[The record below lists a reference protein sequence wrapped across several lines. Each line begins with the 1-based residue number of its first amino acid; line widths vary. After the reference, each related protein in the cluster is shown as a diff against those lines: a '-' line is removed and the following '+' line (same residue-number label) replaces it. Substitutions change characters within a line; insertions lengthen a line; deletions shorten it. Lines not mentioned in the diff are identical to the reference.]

1 MLITV
6 SVRRFYA
13 PFCTDFVRQRL
24 ISPQASAR
32 WWRMLTIV
40 VNGLR
45 TFTNDGEIST
55 NEMSSNIRIE
65 KTCEWCGKQFTAQ
78 TTVTRFCS
86 KRCAEHSYKE
96 RMRQQK
102 IQQANS
108 AVPSK
113 ISAIKEKDYL
123 TVAETAQVLGM
134 TRQGVYKL
142 IYRGDLVAAKL
153 SSRLTLIKRD
163 SIDKMLDSFPY
174 TKRESNEKKTI
185 NEFYTRADIREKYG
199 VKDSWIYKVVAE
211 NNVPKTI
218 LRGKAY
224 FSKSHI
230 DRLFSARKENP
241 EITEW
246 YSVEDIQSKY
256 GMTLSAI
263 YSLVSKI
270 GIPKRKEGPKV
281 YYSKYHFDVAKG
293 AKSAEDV
300 EFISVSEAMEKY
312 SLTRD
317 QLYHYVKTYKI
328 TKLRCGKY
336 VKLNAKELEVLFNP
350 EIQL

>member
-1 MLITV
+1 
-6 SVRRFYA
+6 
-13 PFCTDFVRQRL
+13 
-24 ISPQASAR
+24 
-32 WWRMLTIV
+32 
-40 VNGLR
+40 
-45 TFTNDGEIST
+45 
-55 NEMSSNIRIE
+55 MSSNIRIE
-65 KTCEWCGKQFTAQ
+65 RICEWCGKQFTAQ

-86 KRCAEHSYKE
+86 KRCSEHAYKE
-96 RMRQQK
+96 RLRQK
-102 IQQANS
+102 
-108 AVPSK
+108 K
-113 ISAIKEKDYL
+113 ISL
-123 TVAETAQVLGM
+123 SNQETAHNSREKESRNKEFLTPSETARYLGVGRTYIYDCINRGKIKV
-134 TRQGVYKL
+134 TRIGRKT
-142 IYRGDLVAAKL
+142 LVSKADIQAMFDF
-153 SSRLTLIKRD
+153 LTPK
-163 SIDKMLDSFPY
+163 
-174 TKRESNEKKTI
+174 ESTSTEPAEKKSKSLSD
-185 NEFYTRADIREKYG
+185 FYTRADIREKYG

-218 LRGKAY
+218 IRGKAY

-263 YSLVSKI
+263 YCLVSKV
-270 GIPKRKEGPKV
+270 GIPKRKKGSKV

-300 EFISVSEAMEKY
+300 EFISVAEAMEKY

-328 TKLRCGKY
+328 TKLKSGKY
-336 VKLNAKELEVLFNP
+336 VKLNAKELEALFNP
-350 EIQL
+350 KIEL

>member
-1 MLITV
+1 
-6 SVRRFYA
+6 
-13 PFCTDFVRQRL
+13 
-24 ISPQASAR
+24 
-32 WWRMLTIV
+32 
-40 VNGLR
+40 
-45 TFTNDGEIST
+45 
-55 NEMSSNIRIE
+55 MSSNIKIERI
-65 KTCEWCGKQFTAQ
+65 CEWCGNRFMAQ

-86 KRCAEHSYKE
+86 KRCSEHSYKE
-96 RMRQQK
+96 RMRQKKMALSNMETSQCNLDRK
-102 IQQANS
+102 
-108 AVPSK
+108 SK
-113 ISAIKEKDYL
+113 DKDFL
-123 TVAETAQVLGM
+123 TPTETAQYLGVGRTYIYDCINRGKIKV
-134 TRQGVYKL
+134 TRIGRK
-142 IYRGDLVAAKL
+142 
-153 SSRLTLIKRD
+153 TLISKAD
-163 SIDKMLDSFPY
+163 IQAMFDFLTPKENTSSEPA
-174 TKRESNEKKTI
+174 EKKSKSLAD
-185 NEFYTRADIREKYG
+185 FYTRSEIREKFG

-246 YSVEDIQSKY
+246 YSVEDIQEKY

-263 YSLVSKI
+263 YTLVSKI

-300 EFISVSEAMEKY
+300 EFISVADAMAKY

-336 VKLNAKELEVLFNP
+336 IKLNAKELEALFNP
-350 EIQL
+350 EIRL

>member
-1 MLITV
+1 
-6 SVRRFYA
+6 
-13 PFCTDFVRQRL
+13 
-24 ISPQASAR
+24 
-32 WWRMLTIV
+32 
-40 VNGLR
+40 
-45 TFTNDGEIST
+45 
-55 NEMSSNIRIE
+55 MSSNIKIERI
-65 KTCEWCGKQFTAQ
+65 CEWCGNRFMAQ

-86 KRCAEHSYKE
+86 KRCSEHSYKE
-96 RMRQQK
+96 RMRQKKMALSNMETSQCNLDRK
-102 IQQANS
+102 
-108 AVPSK
+108 SK
-113 ISAIKEKDYL
+113 DKDFL
-123 TVAETAQVLGM
+123 TPTETAQYLGVGRTYIYDCINRGKIKV
-134 TRQGVYKL
+134 TRIGRK
-142 IYRGDLVAAKL
+142 
-153 SSRLTLIKRD
+153 TLISKAD
-163 SIDKMLDSFPY
+163 IQAMFDFLTPKENTSSEPA
-174 TKRESNEKKTI
+174 EKKSKSLAD
-185 NEFYTRADIREKYG
+185 FYTRAEIREKFG

-230 DRLFSARKENP
+230 DRLFSARQENP

-246 YSVEDIQSKY
+246 YSVEDIQEKY

-300 EFISVSEAMEKY
+300 EFISVADAMEKY

-336 VKLNAKELEVLFNP
+336 VKLNAKELEALFNP
-350 EIQL
+350 EIRL

>member
-1 MLITV
+1 MH
-6 SVRRFYA
+6 Y
-13 PFCTDFVRQRL
+13 FVRILYDSDSFHPKRQQGGGVLRT
-24 ISPQASAR
+24 Q
-32 WWRMLTIV
+32 TD
-40 VNGLR
+40 VNGRAR
-45 TFTNDGEIST
+45 TNKEEINT
-55 NEMSSNIRIE
+55 NEMSSNIKIERI
-65 KTCEWCGKQFTAQ
+65 CEWCGNRFMAQ

-96 RMRQQK
+96 RMRQKKMALSNQET
-102 IQQANS
+102 IQYNPDRKS
-108 AVPSK
+108 R
-113 ISAIKEKDYL
+113 EKDFL
-123 TVAETAQVLGM
+123 TPTETAQYLGVGRTYIYDCINRGKIKV
-134 TRQGVYKL
+134 TRIGRK
-142 IYRGDLVAAKL
+142 
-153 SSRLTLIKRD
+153 TLISKAD
-163 SIDKMLDSFPY
+163 IQAMFDFLTPKE
-174 TKRESNEKKTI
+174 TEQTESAEKKSKSI
-185 NEFYTRADIREKYG
+185 SDFYTRADIREKYG

-218 LRGKAY
+218 IRGKAY

-300 EFISVSEAMEKY
+300 EFISVADAMEKY

-336 VKLNAKELEVLFNP
+336 VKLNAKELAELFNP
-350 EIQL
+350 KIEL

>member
-1 MLITV
+1 
-6 SVRRFYA
+6 
-13 PFCTDFVRQRL
+13 
-24 ISPQASAR
+24 
-32 WWRMLTIV
+32 
-40 VNGLR
+40 
-45 TFTNDGEIST
+45 
-55 NEMSSNIRIE
+55 MSSNIKIERI
-65 KTCEWCGKQFTAQ
+65 CEWCGKQFTAQ

-86 KRCAEHSYKE
+86 KRCSEHAYKE
-96 RMRQQK
+96 RLRQK
-102 IQQANS
+102 
-108 AVPSK
+108 K
-113 ISAIKEKDYL
+113 ISLSNQKTAHNSREKESRNKEFL
-123 TVAETAQVLGM
+123 SPSETARYLGVGRTYIYDCINRGKIKV
-134 TRQGVYKL
+134 TRIGRK
-142 IYRGDLVAAKL
+142 
-153 SSRLTLIKRD
+153 TLISKAEIQAMFD
-163 SIDKMLDSFPY
+163 FLTPK
-174 TKRESNEKKTI
+174 ESTSTEPAENKSKSLSD
-185 NEFYTRADIREKYG
+185 FYTRADIREKYG

-218 LRGKAY
+218 IRGKAY

-263 YSLVSKI
+263 YCLVSKV
-270 GIPKRKEGPKV
+270 GIPKRKEGSKV

-300 EFISVSEAMEKY
+300 EFISVAEAMDKY

-328 TKLRCGKY
+328 TKLKSGKY
-336 VKLNAKELEVLFNP
+336 VKLNAKELEALFNP
-350 EIQL
+350 KIEL

>member
-1 MLITV
+1 M
-6 SVRRFYA
+6 YY
-13 PFCTDFVRQRL
+13 FVRILYDSDSFHTKCQQGGGVLRT
-24 ISPQASAR
+24 Q
-32 WWRMLTIV
+32 TY
-40 VNGLR
+40 VNGRAR
-45 TFTNDGEIST
+45 TNKEEINT
-55 NEMSSNIRIE
+55 NEMSSNIKIERI
-65 KTCEWCGKQFTAQ
+65 CEWCGNRFMAQ

-96 RMRQQK
+96 RMRQKKMALSNQET
-102 IQQANS
+102 IQCNPDRKS
-108 AVPSK
+108 RD
-113 ISAIKEKDYL
+113 KDFL
-123 TVAETAQVLGM
+123 TPTETAQYLGVCRTYIYDNINRGKIKV
-134 TRQGVYKL
+134 TRIGRK
-142 IYRGDLVAAKL
+142 
-153 SSRLTLIKRD
+153 TLISKAD
-163 SIDKMLDSFPY
+163 IQAMFDFLTPKE
-174 TKRESNEKKTI
+174 TEQTESAEKKSKSI
-185 NEFYTRADIREKYG
+185 SDFYTRADIREKYG

-293 AKSAEDV
+293 AKSADDV
-300 EFISVSEAMEKY
+300 EFISVADAMEKY

-336 VKLNAKELEVLFNP
+336 VKLNAKELAELFNP
-350 EIQL
+350 MIQL

>member
-1 MLITV
+1 M
-6 SVRRFYA
+6 
-13 PFCTDFVRQRL
+13 
-24 ISPQASAR
+24 
-32 WWRMLTIV
+32 
-40 VNGLR
+40 
-45 TFTNDGEIST
+45 
-55 NEMSSNIRIE
+55 
-65 KTCEWCGKQFTAQ
+65 AQ

-86 KRCAEHSYKE
+86 KRCSEHSYKE
-96 RMRQQK
+96 RMRQKKMALSNMETSQSNPDRK
-102 IQQANS
+102 S
-108 AVPSK
+108 RK
-113 ISAIKEKDYL
+113 KDFL
-123 TVAETAQVLGM
+123 TPTETAQYLGVGRTYIYDCINRGKIKV
-134 TRQGVYKL
+134 TRIGRK
-142 IYRGDLVAAKL
+142 
-153 SSRLTLIKRD
+153 TLISKAD
-163 SIDKMLDSFPY
+163 IQAMFDFLSPKESELIETTENKAKSISD
-174 TKRESNEKKTI
+174 
-185 NEFYTRADIREKYG
+185 FYTRAEIREKYG

-211 NNVPKTI
+211 NNVPKTN

-246 YSVEDIQSKY
+246 YSVEDIQEKY

-300 EFISVSEAMEKY
+300 EFISVPEAMEKY

-336 VKLNAKELEVLFNP
+336 VKLNAKELEALFNP

>member
-1 MLITV
+1 
-6 SVRRFYA
+6 
-13 PFCTDFVRQRL
+13 
-24 ISPQASAR
+24 
-32 WWRMLTIV
+32 
-40 VNGLR
+40 
-45 TFTNDGEIST
+45 
-55 NEMSSNIRIE
+55 
-65 KTCEWCGKQFTAQ
+65 
-78 TTVTRFCS
+78 
-86 KRCAEHSYKE
+86 
-96 RMRQQK
+96 MRQKKMALSNMETSQSNLDRK
-102 IQQANS
+102 S
-108 AVPSK
+108 
-113 ISAIKEKDYL
+113 KEKDFL
-123 TVAETAQVLGM
+123 TPTETAQYLGVCRTYIYDSINRGKIKV
-134 TRQGVYKL
+134 TRIGRK
-142 IYRGDLVAAKL
+142 
-153 SSRLTLIKRD
+153 TLISKSD
-163 SIDKMLDSFPY
+163 IQAMFDFLSPK
-174 TKRESNEKKTI
+174 ESEPKETTEKKGKSI
-185 NEFYTRADIREKYG
+185 SDFYTRAEIREKFG

-224 FSKSHI
+224 FSRSHI

-281 YYSKYHFDVAKG
+281 YYSKFHFDVAKG
-293 AKSAEDV
+293 TKSAEDV
-300 EFISVSEAMEKY
+300 EFISVPEAMEKY

-336 VKLNAKELEVLFNP
+336 VKLNAKELEALFNP

>member
-1 MLITV
+1 
-6 SVRRFYA
+6 
-13 PFCTDFVRQRL
+13 
-24 ISPQASAR
+24 
-32 WWRMLTIV
+32 
-40 VNGLR
+40 
-45 TFTNDGEIST
+45 
-55 NEMSSNIRIE
+55 MSSNIKVERI
-65 KTCEWCGKQFTAQ
+65 CEWCGKKFIAQ

-86 KRCAEHSYKE
+86 KRCSERSYKE
-96 RMRQQK
+96 RFRQK
-102 IQQANS
+102 KM
-108 AVPSK
+108 AVSNQ
-113 ISAIKEKDYL
+113 
-123 TVAETAQVLGM
+123 ETATNAANNKWRDKDFLTPTQAAELLGIGRM
-134 TRQGVYKL
+134 S
-142 IYRGDLVAAKL
+142 IYRYIRNGKIKVVKFE
-153 SSRLTLIKRD
+153 RKTLISKAD
-163 SIDKMLDSFPY
+163 ILAMFDFLSPK
-174 TKRESNEKKTI
+174 ESEPKESTEKKVKSLSD
-185 NEFYTRADIREKYG
+185 FYTRAEIREKYG
-199 VKDSWIYKVVAE
+199 VKDSWIYKVVAA

-230 DRLFSARKENP
+230 DRLFSTRKENP

-246 YSVEDIQSKY
+246 YSVEDIQEKY

-293 AKSAEDV
+293 VKSAEDV
-300 EFISVSEAMEKY
+300 EFISVPEAMEKY

-328 TKLRCGKY
+328 TKLRYGKY
-336 VKLNAKELEVLFNP
+336 VKLNAKELEALFNP

>member
-1 MLITV
+1 
-6 SVRRFYA
+6 
-13 PFCTDFVRQRL
+13 
-24 ISPQASAR
+24 
-32 WWRMLTIV
+32 
-40 VNGLR
+40 
-45 TFTNDGEIST
+45 
-55 NEMSSNIRIE
+55 MSSNIKIERI
-65 KTCEWCGKQFTAQ
+65 CEWCGNRFMAQ

-86 KRCAEHSYKE
+86 KRCSEHSYKE
-96 RMRQQK
+96 RMRQKKMALSNMETSQCNLDRK
-102 IQQANS
+102 
-108 AVPSK
+108 SK
-113 ISAIKEKDYL
+113 DKDFL
-123 TVAETAQVLGM
+123 TPTETAQYLGVGRTYIYDCINGGKIKV
-134 TRQGVYKL
+134 TRIGRK
-142 IYRGDLVAAKL
+142 
-153 SSRLTLIKRD
+153 TLISKAD
-163 SIDKMLDSFPY
+163 IQSMFDFLSPK
-174 TKRESNEKKTI
+174 ESEPVEVTEKKGKSI
-185 NEFYTRADIREKYG
+185 SEFYTRAEIRGKFG

-218 LRGKAY
+218 IRGKAY

-230 DRLFSARKENP
+230 DRLFSSRKENP

-246 YSVEDIQSKY
+246 YSVEEIHEKY

-263 YSLVSKI
+263 YTLVSKI

-300 EFISVSEAMEKY
+300 EFISVPEAMGKY

-336 VKLNAKELEVLFNP
+336 VKLNAKELEALFNP

>member
-1 MLITV
+1 
-6 SVRRFYA
+6 
-13 PFCTDFVRQRL
+13 
-24 ISPQASAR
+24 
-32 WWRMLTIV
+32 
-40 VNGLR
+40 
-45 TFTNDGEIST
+45 
-55 NEMSSNIRIE
+55 
-65 KTCEWCGKQFTAQ
+65 
-78 TTVTRFCS
+78 
-86 KRCAEHSYKE
+86 
-96 RMRQQK
+96 MRQKKMALSNMETSQCNLDRK
-102 IQQANS
+102 
-108 AVPSK
+108 SK
-113 ISAIKEKDYL
+113 DKDFL
-123 TVAETAQVLGM
+123 TPTETAQYLGVGRTYIYDCINRGKIKV
-134 TRQGVYKL
+134 TRIGRK
-142 IYRGDLVAAKL
+142 
-153 SSRLTLIKRD
+153 TLISKTD
-163 SIDKMLDSFPY
+163 IQAMFDFLSPK
-174 TKRESNEKKTI
+174 ESESVEAAEKKAKSI
-185 NEFYTRADIREKYG
+185 SGFYTRAEIREKFG

-246 YSVEDIQSKY
+246 YSVEDIQEKY

-300 EFISVSEAMEKY
+300 EFISVPEAMGKY

-328 TKLRCGKY
+328 TKLSCGKH
-336 VKLNAKELEVLFNP
+336 VKLNAKELEALFNP
-350 EIQL
+350 LAGAFYVS

>member
-1 MLITV
+1 
-6 SVRRFYA
+6 
-13 PFCTDFVRQRL
+13 
-24 ISPQASAR
+24 
-32 WWRMLTIV
+32 
-40 VNGLR
+40 
-45 TFTNDGEIST
+45 
-55 NEMSSNIRIE
+55 MSSNIKIERI
-65 KTCEWCGKQFTAQ
+65 CEWCGNRFMAQ

-86 KRCAEHSYKE
+86 KRCSEHSYKE
-96 RMRQQK
+96 RMRQKKMALSNMETSQCNLDRK
-102 IQQANS
+102 
-108 AVPSK
+108 SK
-113 ISAIKEKDYL
+113 DKDFL
-123 TVAETAQVLGM
+123 TPTETAQYLGVGRTYIYDCINRGKIKV
-134 TRQGVYKL
+134 TRIGRK
-142 IYRGDLVAAKL
+142 
-153 SSRLTLIKRD
+153 TLISKAD
-163 SIDKMLDSFPY
+163 IQAMFDFLSPK
-174 TKRESNEKKTI
+174 ESEPVEVTEKKGKSI
-185 NEFYTRADIREKYG
+185 SKFYTRTEIREKYG
-199 VKDSWIYKVVAE
+199 VKYSWIYKVVAE

-230 DRLFSARKENP
+230 DRLFSTRKENP

-270 GIPKRKEGPKV
+270 GIPKRKEGAKV

-300 EFISVSEAMEKY
+300 EFISVANAMEKY

-336 VKLNAKELEVLFNP
+336 VKLNAKELEALFNP
-350 EIQL
+350 EIRL

>member
-1 MLITV
+1 
-6 SVRRFYA
+6 
-13 PFCTDFVRQRL
+13 
-24 ISPQASAR
+24 
-32 WWRMLTIV
+32 
-40 VNGLR
+40 
-45 TFTNDGEIST
+45 
-55 NEMSSNIRIE
+55 MSSNIKIERI
-65 KTCEWCGKQFTAQ
+65 CEWCGNRFMAQ

-86 KRCAEHSYKE
+86 KRCSEHSYKE
-96 RMRQQK
+96 RMRQKKMALSNMETSQCNLDRK
-102 IQQANS
+102 
-108 AVPSK
+108 SK
-113 ISAIKEKDYL
+113 DKDFL
-123 TVAETAQVLGM
+123 TPTETAQYLGVGRTYIYDCINRGKIKV
-134 TRQGVYKL
+134 TRIGRK
-142 IYRGDLVAAKL
+142 
-153 SSRLTLIKRD
+153 TLISKAD
-163 SIDKMLDSFPY
+163 IQAMFDFLSPKEVE
-174 TKRESNEKKTI
+174 TKEATEKKGKSI
-185 NEFYTRADIREKYG
+185 FGFYTRAEIREKFG

-246 YSVEDIQSKY
+246 YSVEDIQEKY

-263 YSLVSKI
+263 YTLVSKI
-270 GIPKRKEGPKV
+270 GIPKRKEGSKV

-300 EFISVSEAMEKY
+300 EFISVADAMEKY

-336 VKLNAKELEVLFNP
+336 VKLNAKELEALFNP
-350 EIQL
+350 EIRL

>member
-1 MLITV
+1 M
-6 SVRRFYA
+6 
-13 PFCTDFVRQRL
+13 
-24 ISPQASAR
+24 
-32 WWRMLTIV
+32 
-40 VNGLR
+40 
-45 TFTNDGEIST
+45 
-55 NEMSSNIRIE
+55 
-65 KTCEWCGKQFTAQ
+65 AQ

-86 KRCAEHSYKE
+86 KRCSEHSYKE
-96 RMRQQK
+96 RMRQKKMALSNMETNQCNLDRK
-102 IQQANS
+102 
-108 AVPSK
+108 SK
-113 ISAIKEKDYL
+113 DKDFL
-123 TVAETAQVLGM
+123 TPTETAQYLGVGRTYIYDCINRGKIKV
-134 TRQGVYKL
+134 TRIGRK
-142 IYRGDLVAAKL
+142 
-153 SSRLTLIKRD
+153 TLISKAD
-163 SIDKMLDSFPY
+163 IQSMFDFLTPKENTSSEPA
-174 TKRESNEKKTI
+174 EKKSKSLAD
-185 NEFYTRADIREKYG
+185 FYTRAEIREKYG

-218 LRGKAY
+218 IRGKAY

-230 DRLFSARKENP
+230 DRLFSSRKENP

-246 YSVEDIQSKY
+246 YSVEEIHEKY

-263 YSLVSKI
+263 YTLVSKI

-300 EFISVSEAMEKY
+300 EFISVADAMAKY

-328 TKLRCGKY
+328 TKLRCGKH
-336 VKLNAKELEVLFNP
+336 VKLNAKELEALFNP

>member
-1 MLITV
+1 
-6 SVRRFYA
+6 
-13 PFCTDFVRQRL
+13 
-24 ISPQASAR
+24 
-32 WWRMLTIV
+32 
-40 VNGLR
+40 
-45 TFTNDGEIST
+45 
-55 NEMSSNIRIE
+55 MSSNIRIE
-65 KTCEWCGKQFTAQ
+65 KTCEWCGSKFIAQ

-86 KRCAEHSYKE
+86 KRCAEHSYKARLRNE
-96 RMRQQK
+96 KVQRAQSVEPK
-102 IQQANS
+102 S
-108 AVPSK
+108 LTEV
-113 ISAIKEKDYL
+113 KEKDYL
-123 TVAETAQVLGM
+123 TVAETATLLGM

-142 IYRGDLVAAKL
+142 IHRGELTASKL
-153 SSRLTLIKRD
+153 SSRLTLIKRT
-163 SIDKMLDSFPY
+163 SIEQMLDKTPY
-174 TKRESNEKKTI
+174 VKRESTEKKDKAIT
-185 NEFYTRADIREKYG
+185 EFYTRAEIREKFG
-199 VKDSWIYKVVAE
+199 VKDSWIYKVVSE

-224 FSKSHI
+224 FSKAHI

-246 YSVEDIQSKY
+246 YSVEDIQQKY

-263 YSLVSKI
+263 YSLVSKV
-270 GIPKRKEGPKV
+270 GIPKRKDGPKV

-300 EFISVSEAMEKY
+300 EFISVADAMEKY

-336 VKLNAKELEVLFNP
+336 VKLNAKELAELFNP
-350 EIQL
+350 KIQL

>member
-1 MLITV
+1 
-6 SVRRFYA
+6 
-13 PFCTDFVRQRL
+13 
-24 ISPQASAR
+24 
-32 WWRMLTIV
+32 
-40 VNGLR
+40 
-45 TFTNDGEIST
+45 
-55 NEMSSNIRIE
+55 MSSNIKIERI
-65 KTCEWCGKQFTAQ
+65 CEWCGNRFTAQ

-86 KRCAEHSYKE
+86 KRCSEHSYKE
-96 RMRQQK
+96 RMRQKKMALSNMETSQCNLDRK
-102 IQQANS
+102 
-108 AVPSK
+108 SK
-113 ISAIKEKDYL
+113 DKDFL
-123 TVAETAQVLGM
+123 TPTETAQYLGVGRTYIYDCINRGKIKV
-134 TRQGVYKL
+134 TRIGRK
-142 IYRGDLVAAKL
+142 
-153 SSRLTLIKRD
+153 TLISKAD
-163 SIDKMLDSFPY
+163 IQAMFDFLSPK
-174 TKRESNEKKTI
+174 ESEPKEEAIEKKGKSI
-185 NEFYTRADIREKYG
+185 SDFYTRADIREKFG

-224 FSKSHI
+224 FSKTHI

-300 EFISVSEAMEKY
+300 EFISVADAMEKY

-336 VKLNAKELEVLFNP
+336 VKLNAKELAELFNP
-350 EIQL
+350 KIEL

>member
-1 MLITV
+1 
-6 SVRRFYA
+6 
-13 PFCTDFVRQRL
+13 
-24 ISPQASAR
+24 
-32 WWRMLTIV
+32 
-40 VNGLR
+40 
-45 TFTNDGEIST
+45 
-55 NEMSSNIRIE
+55 MSSNIKIERI
-65 KTCEWCGKQFTAQ
+65 CEWCGNRFMAQ

-86 KRCAEHSYKE
+86 KRCSEHSYKE
-96 RMRQQK
+96 RMRQKKMALSNQETNQCNPDWK
-102 IQQANS
+102 SRDKNF
-108 AVPSK
+108 
-113 ISAIKEKDYL
+113 L
-123 TVAETAQVLGM
+123 TPTETAQYLGVCRTYIYDSINRGKIKV
-134 TRQGVYKL
+134 TRIGRK
-142 IYRGDLVAAKL
+142 
-153 SSRLTLIKRD
+153 TLISKAD
-163 SIDKMLDSFPY
+163 IQAMVDFLTPKE
-174 TKRESNEKKTI
+174 TVQGEAAEKKPKSI
-185 NEFYTRADIREKYG
+185 SDFYTRADIREKYG

-300 EFISVSEAMEKY
+300 EFISVADAMEKY

-336 VKLNAKELEVLFNP
+336 VKLNAKELEAFFNP